1 MARNT
6 GMNTYMQ
13 WNEQLALDYIA
24 QLGVRLKGKEL
35 RRIERQCEKENK
47 KVDAFWAARER
58 KQQREKAKR
67 AARKLGQ
74 QREKQVWC
82 LTVCVCADV
91 LWRGGC

>member
-35 RRIERQCEKENK
+35 RKIDEKCEKENK
-47 KVDAFWAARER
+47 KAVTFWAARER
-58 KQQREKAKR
+58 KHQREKAKR

-74 QREKQVWC
+74 QREKQVG
-82 LTVCVCADV
+82 V
-91 LWRGGC
+91 

>member
-1 MARNT
+1 MT
-6 GMNTYMQ
+6 DYVVH
-13 WNEQLALDYIA
+13 EQLALDKIH
-24 QLGVRLKGKEL
+24 QLRFANGKEL
-35 RRIERQCEKENK
+35 RRLERQFEKENK

-74 QREKQVWC
+74 EREKQVVC

-91 LWRGGC
+91 LRRASCKAGL